1 MLEIFLGISVK
12 KRLRTS
18 FTRLVYILCSNVFT
32 SYTDCLMKSNMSLQY
47 GPIVDIDMKQP
58 PRPPGYCFVE
68 VKYQNLILG
77 ELYHRSE
84 SLLIVAEFL

>member
-1 MLEIFLGISVK
+1 MWEIFLEISVK

-18 FTRLVYILCSNVFT
+18 FTRLAYILCSNVFT
-32 SYTDCLMKSNMSLQY
+32 SSTDCLLKSKVGLILLLPNVTLQY

-68 VKYQNLILG
+68 VKYQT
-77 ELYHRSE
+77 
-84 SLLIVAEFL
+84 